1 MTTIDPKNATALPTG
16 VAAEFSP
23 ENAISTAH
31 PPWFD
36 WKSIDP
42 KTGARSLK
50 LWMPDDGAYKNTV
63 YAMCESI
70 DIRITETEG
79 PGSFP
84 RARMRALSALQC
96 YRGAHVTKLDKKTG
110 MKVIVQE
117 AERVEVK
124 PGELF
129 TLDLKHNLRELL
141 VGFAFLYNHPEM
153 AKDFDTSDLG
163 LRIRAI
169 TQLEGKGERAG
180 MIVYEAIANKPIRLV
195 GPAYSRALAN
205 AESRALLTTIA
216 NLKNEIAAR
225 GMNGAAGAAPTLQS
239 ANA

>member
-1 MTTIDPKNATALPTG
+1 MTTIDPKNAKASTPD
-16 VAAEFSP
+16 VAAEFDP
-23 ENAISTAH
+23 ANAISTAH

-36 WKSIDP
+36 WKEINPADGS
-42 KTGARSLK
+42 RSLK
-50 LWMPDDGAYKNTV
+50 LWTPSDGAYKNTV
-63 YAMCESI
+63 YAVCESI
-70 DIRITETEG
+70 DIRVTETEG

-96 YRGAHVTKLDKKTG
+96 YRGAHVTKVDKKTG
-110 MKVIVQE
+110 VKKIVQE

-141 VGFAFLYNHPEM
+141 VGFAFLHNHPEM
-153 AKDFDTSDLG
+153 FTAFDASDLG

-180 MIVYEAIANKPIRLV
+180 MIVYEAIANKPIALV
-195 GPAYSRALAN
+195 GPAYRRAL
-205 AESRALLTTIA
+205 ELPEPRALLTSIDQA
-216 NLKNEIAAR
+216 KQAQQAR
-225 GMNGAAGAAPTLQS
+225 LNGTAGAAPTLQS
-239 ANA
+239 ANT

>member
-1 MTTIDPKNATALPTG
+1 MTTNEAKNDPKNTLPHG
-16 VAAEFSP
+16 VASEFDP
-23 ENAISTAH
+23 ANAIDTAH

-36 WKSIDP
+36 WKSIDE
-42 KTGARSLK
+42 KGVRSLK
-50 LWMPDDGAYKNTV
+50 LWTPADGAYKNTI
-63 YAMCESI
+63 YATCESI
-70 DIRITETEG
+70 DIRITENEG

-110 MKVIVQE
+110 MKLIAQE

-141 VGFAFLYNHPEM
+141 VGFAYLYNNAE
-153 AKDFDTSDLG
+153 KYTSFDASDLG

-180 MIVYEAIANKPIRLV
+180 MIVFEAIANKPIALV
-195 GPAYSRALAN
+195 GPAYRRALAN
-205 AESRALLTTIA
+205 PDTRALLTTIERLKTPGMMA
-216 NLKNEIAAR
+216 N
-225 GMNGAAGAAPTLQS
+225 GVVGGAPTLQS